1 MDAILNTL
9 FDFFFTFPTVDWKMF
24 LIRMAVFPLIIMV
37 IYYLCYSI
45 LMQLY
50 KRKEDGIFGQFIV
63 RSSLFKIFSAL
74 FCLIPLNVYWWFLI
88 SHNSTSIFNW
98 LFWPWTLANTYLQLI
113 PFILC
118 AFAIVM
124 IYVSNI
130 NRIKNI
136 L

>member
-9 FDFFFTFPTVDWKMF
+9 FDFLFTFPAIDWRLF
-24 LIRMAVFPLIIMV
+24 VARIVVFPLIILI

-45 LMQLY
+45 LMQIF
-50 KRKEDGIFGQFIV
+50 KRKEDGILGQFLV
-63 RSSLFKIFSAL
+63 RSSLFKIYSAL
-74 FCLIPLNVYWWFLI
+74 FCLIPLNIYWWFLI
-88 SHNSTSIFNW
+88 SHNTTNIFAW

-118 AFAIVM
+118 VLAIIM